1 MGTHTFPT
9 ASAPS
14 KKAAKQMAAEE
25 AMKALQ
31 GEATSSTSSEDQ
43 VGPFSTHKIQVVFSV
58 GWPISPS
65 EFPLSVYGSSLADS
79 PSARKY
85 EHGSIR

>member
-1 MGTHTFPT
+1 MAIIKVTNGEKGELGESCGHVATPIYAFPT

-31 GEATSSTSSEDQ
+31 GEPTSSTSSEDQ
-43 VGPFSTHKIQVVFSV
+43 VGPFSTHKIQAVFS
-58 GWPISPS
+58 S
-65 EFPLSVYGSSLADS
+65 
-79 PSARKY
+79 
-85 EHGSIR
+85 